1 MLLFEVREKSIR
13 GAHSEQFTCSVCG
26 SNSSRLV
33 SSLQSLSFSFFSLF
47 PFRVKYSSECTCC
60 KRTTYHPKSSAFPE
74 FGRSDK
80 IDSLFG
86 SFTLIGL
93 IFLAFSYI
101 SFVQNYQAQVRV
113 SPQVGDILFVDTG
126 ITAAND
132 NGLQLPYR
140 MAKVVKIE
148 PELDAVAI
156 SYSTYTYDSNNSMNR
171 DFVGKSYLFD
181 SYFKQ
186 KVELVPV
193 TKLEDKNLFFDT
205 KRSLRDANIELI
217 KPLIELN
224 QDVKQ
229 QLQQTNELTRLF
241 KLFS

>member
-26 SNSSRLV
+26 SKSSRLV
-33 SSLQSLSFSFFSLF
+33 SSLQSLSFSLFSLF
-47 PFRVKYSSECTCC
+47 PFKVKHGSECTCC
-60 KRTTYHPKSSAFPE
+60 KRTTYHSKSSAFPQ
-74 FGRSDK
+74 FQRSDK
-80 IDSLFG
+80 IDSYFG
-86 SFTLIGL
+86 SFVLFGL
-93 IFLAFSYI
+93 FLLAYSYTN
-101 SFVQNYQAQVRV
+101 FVQDYQSQVRV

-126 ITAAND
+126 ITVAKN
-132 NGLQLPYR
+132 NGVQLPFR

-156 SYSTYTYDSNNSMNR
+156 SYSTYTYDSNNSMYR

-186 KVELVPV
+186 KIELVPV

-205 KRSLRDANIELI
+205 KRSLRDANIELL
-217 KPLIELN
+217 KPLSELN
-224 QDVKQ
+224 KDIKQ
-229 QLQQTNELTRLF
+229 QVQQTNELTRLF
-241 KLFS
+241 NLFS